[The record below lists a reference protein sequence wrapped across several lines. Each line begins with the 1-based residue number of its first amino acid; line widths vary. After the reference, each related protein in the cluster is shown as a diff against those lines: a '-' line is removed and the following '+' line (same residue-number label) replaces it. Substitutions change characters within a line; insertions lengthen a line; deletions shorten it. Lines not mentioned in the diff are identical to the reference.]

1 MTTVI
6 THKRRTSRLTDMID
20 KPGGISIGVAL
31 IQAQANIEERR
42 APSLEAV
49 SGMIRDLLAL
59 KRPASLEDNFDRLI
73 AVYRGSNAIID
84 VASPFGLDALCEAA
98 GNLCNLVD
106 ASPAGEMFDWR
117 IVTVHAQAMQM
128 LMRLPDDA
136 DEARRTVLG
145 SLQKVQD
152 RKVPTQKA

>member
-6 THKRRTSRLTDMID
+6 TRNRRKSRLTELID

-31 IQAQANIEERR
+31 QQAQTNIEERR
-42 APSLEAV
+42 GSSLETIA
-49 SGMIRDLLAL
+49 GMISALLTVE
-59 KRPASLEDNFDRLI
+59 RPTSLEDNFDQLI
-73 AVYRGSNAIID
+73 AVYRASNGIID
-84 VASPFGLDALCEAA
+84 VASPFGLNALCEAA
-98 GNLCNLVD
+98 GNLCRLVD

-136 DEARRTVLG
+136 EAARRTVLG
-145 SLQKVQD
+145 SLQQVQD
-152 RKVPTQKA
+152 RNVPTPKA